1 MVKELEKA
9 KKAIQSLWTGVC
21 NIFEFKEITDKYG
34 KTRHKLIKICE
45 NTPCRLSFKNINSAE
60 QTEMQVKTSQV
71 IKLFVAPEV
80 YIPPGSIIEVTQ
92 NNITR
97 KYKNSGISAIISI
110 NAFNE
115 QGGTS
120 VTPQYAS
127 PLPLTESVCQ

>member
-1 MVKELEKA
+1 MVVETLREAKE
-9 KKAIQSLWTGVC
+9 AIMSMWTGLCSV
-21 NIFEFKEITDKYG
+21 FEFKEITDKYG

-97 KYKNSGISAIISI
+97 KYKNSGISAIYTNHQEII
-110 NAFNE
+110 LENFK
-115 QGGTS
+115 
-120 VTPQYAS
+120 
-127 PLPLTESVCQ
+127 ESA